1 METKIIL
8 AYLIYLPVTVLLT
21 LYVAHTLFKNGR
33 IFMLDIF
40 KGKEDIANATNK
52 LFEVGFYLLNI
63 GFALLILK
71 IEQEEPTVERYTDA
85 GVVMAPG
92 NIVDTHQE
100 VVEVLASKVGGFA
113 IYLGV
118 MLFFNLYLLFRGRRK
133 ARMHQPPPVPVTI
146 GPVATA

>member
-71 IEQEEPTVERYTDA
+71 IAQDEPTVERYTDA
-85 GVVMAPG
+85 GAIMTPVNG
-92 NIVDTHQE
+92 VDTYQE

-118 MLFFNLYLLFRGRRK
+118 MLFLNLYLFFRGRRK
-133 ARMHQPPPVPVTI
+133 ARMHQPPPAPMSI
-146 GPVATA
+146 GPLATT